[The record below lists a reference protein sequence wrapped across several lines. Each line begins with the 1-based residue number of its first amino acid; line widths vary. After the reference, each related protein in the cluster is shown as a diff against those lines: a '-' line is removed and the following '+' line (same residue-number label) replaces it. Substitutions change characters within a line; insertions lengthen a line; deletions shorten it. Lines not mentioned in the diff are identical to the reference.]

1 MNEIKKEADIQLEK
15 KTLVG
20 TSESGNGNIGV
31 RDWVAQTTG
40 CKVGSKMLLHSTGNI
55 TNIS

>member
-40 CKVGSKMLLHSTGNI
+40 CKVGSKMYCTAQEI
-55 TNIS
+55 